1 MQFPNFITLP
11 LEEEEE
17 DWWKVLTQSYF
28 IQEQSWVEYYR

>member
-11 LEEEEE
+11 LEEE